1 MYDNLLKMLCIFLLL
16 LFLVFPKYSTALYII
31 YYLLFAYDLNNGVNW
46 EIQNDLRDNNLKI
59 KRAPLRGKGYDTVIM
74 FNNVA

>member
-1 MYDNLLKMLCIFLLL
+1 M
-16 LFLVFPKYSTALYII
+16 I

-46 EIQNDLRDNNLKI
+46 EIQNDFRDNNLKL

>member
-1 MYDNLLKMLCIFLLL
+1 MF
-16 LFLVFPKYSTALYII
+16 FSKYSTAVYII
-31 YYLLFAYDLNNGVNW
+31 YCLLFAYDLNNGVIW

-59 KRAPLRGKGYDTVIM
+59 KRAPLRGKGYDIVIM